1 MLKNKA
7 VFFWILGIFLAF
19 VTYALLD
26 QQSSENTQKLSVDN
40 LIEIEVVF
48 PDILLGRMVYLT
60 HSGDDSKKLF
70 LVSQEGKILTFDG
83 ANKSDKGELF
93 LDISQKVSTGGNEEG
108 LLGLAF
114 DPNYSTNKR
123 FFVYYSASNPR
134 RSVLSMFATQENDT
148 NKADLDSEIVI
159 LEISQPYKNH
169 NGGAIAFG
177 PDGNLYIGVGDGGSA
192 GDPRNFA
199 QNKNSFLGKIL
210 RINVEDTSESIPYQI
225 PSDNPFVNDIDV
237 KNEIWAFGLRNPWR
251 FSFDSENG
259 DLWIGDV
266 GQSDYEEIN
275 LIRKGG
281 NYGWNVMEGTHCYK
295 PRQSCDQS
303 ALENPIFEYSSRG
316 NANCSIIGGYVYR
329 GSKVPDIKGKYIFG
343 DYCTGKIWSLDPKNP
358 TNVKLLIDSSLK
370 ITSFGE
376 SYDGEIYII
385 SMKNKIHKFKAD

>member
-1 MLKNKA
+1 MLKNKVA
-7 VFFWILGIFLAF
+7 FFWILGIFLAF

-26 QQSSENTQKLSVDN
+26 QRSSENTQKLPIDN

-48 PDILLGRMVYLT
+48 PNILLERMVYLT

-70 LVSQEGKILTFDG
+70 LVSQKGKILTFDG
-83 ANKSDKGELF
+83 SNKSDKGELF
-93 LDISQKVSTGGNEEG
+93 LDISQKISTGGNEEG

-114 DPNYSTNKR
+114 DPNYSNNKR
-123 FFVYYSASNPR
+123 FFVYYSAANPR
-134 RSVLSMFATQENDT
+134 RSVLSMFTTQENDT
-148 NKADLDSEIVI
+148 SKADLDSEIVI
-159 LEISQPYKNH
+159 LEIPQPYKNH

-192 GDPRNFA
+192 GDPKNFA

-210 RINVEDTSESIPYQI
+210 RINVEDASESIPYQI
-225 PSDNPFVNDIDV
+225 PSDNPFVNAEDV
-237 KNEIWAFGLRNPWR
+237 KKEIWAFGLRNPWR

-259 DLWIGDV
+259 DLWAGDV

-295 PRQSCDQS
+295 PRQSCNQS
-303 ALENPIFEYSSRG
+303 NLENPIFEYSSRA

-329 GSKVPDIKGKYIFG
+329 GSKVSNIKGKYIFG

-358 TNVKLLIDSSLK
+358 TNAELLIDSSLK

-376 SYDGEIYII
+376 SSDGEIYII